1 MNSEIR
7 KLNNG
12 LEIPLMG
19 LGTSRMA
26 NPAEVVYY
34 SIKSGVRLIDTA
46 YRYKNE
52 IEIGKGIKRALDKK
66 ICKREDLIIIGKVW
80 ARFREDPEKAL
91 DESLQKLQLDY
102 IDIYMDHWPTARD
115 HRGKKEIDDEE
126 PDLEDKKRFKM
137 VSVYDFWPKME
148 KLVEKDKQGKSKV
161 KSLGVSNYNIQC
173 LSNLLSFCKIKPVVN
188 EIEYHLFY
196 IQKSLK
202 EFCDKVDI
210 AVISHYPIPLG
221 NAARIFIHI
230 NPDNKEFDIF
240 ENQMIKDLAKKYN
253 KTLGQIILNW
263 HYCVGVIPIPGTSKI
278 NRMEENLKALD
289 FKMKDKDIQELSN
302 HFKQMSLKKFCGCRR
317 FFGVNVL
324 A

>member
-1 MNSEIR
+1 MSDKRR

-19 LGTSRMA
+19 LGTSHIA
-26 NPAEVVYY
+26 NPAEVVYN
-34 SIKSGVRLIDTA
+34 SIKDGVRLIDTA

-52 IEIGKGIKRALDKK
+52 EEVGKGIQNALKDNL
-66 ICKREDLIIIGKVW
+66 CKREDLVIIGKVW

-91 DESLQKLQLDY
+91 EESLQKLQLEY
-102 IDIYMDHWPTARD
+102 IDIYMDHWPTSSD
-115 HRGKKEIDDEE
+115 HRGKKEIDEE
-126 PDLEDKKRFKM
+126 PDEEDKKRFEM
-137 VSVYDFWPKME
+137 VSVYEFWPKME
-148 KLVEKDKQGKSKV
+148 QLLEKGKV

-196 IQKSLK
+196 IQKTLK

-210 AVISHYPIPLG
+210 AVISYYPMPRG
-221 NAARIFIHI
+221 NGAKIYIRVH
-230 NPDNKEFDIF
+230 PGTEFNIF
-240 ENQMIKDLAKKYN
+240 ENQLIKDLAKKYN
-253 KTLGQIILNW
+253 KTSGQIILNW

-278 NRMEENLKALD
+278 DRMSENLKALD
-289 FKMKDKDIQELSN
+289 FKMKDEDIQKLSK

-317 FFGVNVL
+317 FFGFNVL

>member
-1 MNSEIR
+1 MNYKTR

-19 LGTSRMA
+19 LGTSKMA

-34 SIKSGVRLIDTA
+34 SIRSGVRLIDTA
-46 YRYKNE
+46 YRYQNE
-52 IEIGKGIKRALDKK
+52 REVGEGIKNALKDNL
-66 ICKREDLIIIGKVW
+66 CKREDLIIIGKVW

-91 DESLQKLQLDY
+91 KETLKNLQLDY

-148 KLVEKDKQGKSKV
+148 KLVEKGLT
-161 KSLGVSNYNIQC
+161 KSLGVCNYNIQC

-202 EFCDKVDI
+202 EFCDKVNI
-210 AVISHYPIPLG
+210 AVISYYPMSHG
-221 NAARIFIHI
+221 NGAKQFIKK

-240 ENQMIKDLAKKYN
+240 ENQLIKDLAKKYN

-263 HYCVGVIPIPGTSKI
+263 HYCVGVIPIPDTSKLDE
-278 NRMEENLKALD
+278 MEENLKALD
-289 FKMKDKDIQELSN
+289 FKMKDEDIQELSK
-302 HFKQMSLKKFCGCRR
+302 HFPLKKFYGCRR
-317 FFGVNVL
+317 FFGINLL

>member
-1 MNSEIR
+1 MSDKRR

-19 LGTSRMA
+19 LGTSKIA
-26 NPAEVVYY
+26 NPAEVVYN
-34 SIKSGVRLIDTA
+34 SIKDGVRLIDTA

-52 IEIGKGIKRALDKK
+52 EEVGKGIQNALKDNL
-66 ICKREDLIIIGKVW
+66 CKREDLVIIGKVW

-91 DESLQKLQLDY
+91 EESLQKLQLEY
-102 IDIYMDHWPTARD
+102 IDIYMDHWPTSSD
-115 HRGKKEIDDEE
+115 HRGKKEIDEE
-126 PDLEDKKRFKM
+126 PDEEDKKRFEM
-137 VSVYDFWPKME
+137 VSVYKFWPKME
-148 KLVEKDKQGKSKV
+148 QLLEKGKV

-202 EFCDKVDI
+202 EFCDKVNI
-210 AVISHYPIPLG
+210 AVISYYPMSHG
-221 NAARIFIHI
+221 NGAKQFIKK

-240 ENQMIKDLAKKYN
+240 EQKLIKDLADKYKK
-253 KTLGQIILNW
+253 TPGQIILNW
-263 HYCVGVIPIPGTSKI
+263 HYLTGVIPIPGTSKI
-278 NRMEENLKALD
+278 DRMSENLKALD
-289 FKMKDKDIQELSN
+289 FKMKDEDIQKLSK

-317 FFGVNVL
+317 FFGFNVL

>member
-1 MNSEIR
+1 MNFKTR

-19 LGTSRMA
+19 LGTSKIA
-26 NPAEVVYY
+26 NPAEIVYY

-46 YRYKNE
+46 YRYQNE
-52 IEIGKGIKRALDKK
+52 REVGEGIKNALKDNL
-66 ICKREDLIIIGKVW
+66 CKREDLIIIGKVW

-91 DESLQKLQLDY
+91 KETLKNLQLDY
-102 IDIYMDHWPTARD
+102 IDIYMDHWPTCKDYRD
-115 HRGKKEIDDEE
+115 EKELDYEIDE
-126 PDLEDKKRFKM
+126 EDKKRFEM

-148 KLVEKDKQGKSKV
+148 KLVEKGLT
-161 KSLGVSNYNIQC
+161 KSLGVCNYNIQC

-202 EFCDKVDI
+202 EFCDKLDI
-210 AVISHYPIPLG
+210 AVISHYPMSHG
-221 NAARIFIHI
+221 NGAKQFIQK

-263 HYCVGVIPIPGTSKI
+263 HYCVGVIPIPGTSQKD
-278 NRMEENLKALD
+278 RMEENLKALD
-289 FKMKDKDIQELSN
+289 FRMDDEDIQELSK

-317 FFGVNVL
+317 FFGINLL

>member
-1 MNSEIR
+1 MNFKTR

-52 IEIGKGIKRALDKK
+52 IEIGRGIKRALYEK

-102 IDIYMDHWPTARD
+102 IDIYMDHWPTCRD
-115 HRGKKEIDDEE
+115 HRGKKEIDEE
-126 PDLEDKKRFKM
+126 PVQEDKQRFEM

-148 KLVEKDKQGKSKV
+148 KLVEKGLT

-202 EFCDKVDI
+202 EFCDKLDI
-210 AVISHYPIPLG
+210 AVISHYPMSHG
-221 NAARIFIHI
+221 NGAKQFTFRLYRYLFR
-230 NPDNKEFDIF
+230 
-240 ENQMIKDLAKKYN
+240 QLA
-253 KTLGQIILNW
+253 NW
-263 HYCVGVIPIPGTSKI
+263 K
-278 NRMEENLKALD
+278 RL
-289 FKMKDKDIQELSN
+289 
-302 HFKQMSLKKFCGCRR
+302 
-317 FFGVNVL
+317 
-324 A
+324 